1 MAELTESYIKGFVET
16 CFKAGVH
23 EKQAAAMLDL
33 VAESSAMEKRAA
45 GKAELARTIKGLG
58 QLASGIGNTA
68 AGASKLL
75 IGAPASLILKPT
87 AKAIRSVHNFAM
99 VEPLKHYVKT
109 NNYLAALMHTGV
121 LGGGVPLAGAT
132 AFQNWRANSDSKL
145 ADMVNDTLG
154 DPELLVFG
162 NGRSSRPREST
173 ATYTPTS
180 STPSSN
186 DNASPFNIPGTVTYT
201 PGESVLNGTNN
212 STSTSYSGEIPE
224 RVRPL
229 VDRHKEL
236 KRSIAE
242 LKRTRSRST
251 SATERSRAT
260 NNDSIVSLQEELDE
274 LTKRIGSELNDHNR
288 LVGIEARDIAQIKAD
303 AARDLSRAE
312 RRDIYQSG
320 IDLGDST
327 LGRWGNKALEFIG
340 VRDTDEEAASRAAE
354 LRELDRRVRDAQ
366 QLKPGKAVDVA
377 GILDMLNAN

>member
-1 MAELTESYIKGFVET
+1 
-16 CFKAGVH
+16 
-23 EKQAAAMLDL
+23 MLDL
-33 VAESSAMEKRAA
+33 VAESSAMEKQAG

-68 AGASKLL
+68 VGASKLL
-75 IGAPASLILKPT
+75 IGAPASMILKPT
-87 AKAIRSVHNFAM
+87 AKTLRSVHNFAM

-109 NNYLAALMHTGV
+109 NNYLAALMHAGV

-145 ADMVNDTLG
+145 ADMVNDSLG

-162 NGRSSRPREST
+162 NGRSSRPRVST
-173 ATYTPTS
+173 ATYKPS
-180 STPSSN
+180 SSNPNSN
-186 DNASPFNIPGTVTYT
+186 DNASPFNIPGTTTYT
-201 PGESVLNGTNN
+201 PGEAALNGTGN
-212 STSTSYSGEIPE
+212 TSYNGEIPE

-236 KRSIAE
+236 KRSIKE
-242 LKRTRSRST
+242 LKSTRSRST

-260 NNDSIVSLQEELDE
+260 NNDSIVSLQEELDA
-274 LTKRIGSELNDHNR
+274 LTKRIGSELDDHNR
-288 LVGIEARDIAQIKAD
+288 LVGIEARDIAQLKAD
-303 AARDLSRAE
+303 AVRDLSRAQ

-366 QLKPGKAVDVA
+366 QLKPGKSVDVS